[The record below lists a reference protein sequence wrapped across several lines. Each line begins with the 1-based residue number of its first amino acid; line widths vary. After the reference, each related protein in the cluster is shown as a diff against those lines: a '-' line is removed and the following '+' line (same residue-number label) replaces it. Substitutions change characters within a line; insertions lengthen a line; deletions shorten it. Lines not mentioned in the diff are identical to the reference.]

1 MAKKKL
7 EPFLYKTAT
16 SFLLALFVII
26 ITQDIF
32 FTIEP
37 LKRLESRLTDER
49 FKRRGNYEIKDSSDV
64 IILEITQETYDQ
76 IPSPYNSWP
85 WPRSYFAK
93 IIENLSEAGVRAIG
107 IDLVMSNTD
116 QFDPADDSILFE
128 TISNTKNVV
137 VAGKVNTRNEAV
149 ISESG
154 KTNKGVITKQKAN
167 YGSLFFEAD
176 SSIGI
181 VQVINDFDGV
191 HRRYRPFVYSFV
203 TETKIP
209 SFGFALLNKY
219 YGEHQ
224 FYTCNYTDEHFVYH
238 GKVIPRFDRTS
249 ILINFYGP
257 ARTFPHYK
265 FINVLDDKDFKTT
278 DEIELEVELNTWDD
292 PDYGLL
298 HSGIFR
304 DKIVIIGSTMP
315 EDKDLLP
322 VSISKGEQEGDN
334 VIYGVEFYANIIQN
348 IIWNDFIEK
357 QSQRNEIILIIILSV
372 MIFFIT
378 SFLKEVKSKLHLL
391 FEVVSIAIAV
401 IGVFVVYELGVYL
414 FINNQY
420 LISII
425 SPSFAIII
433 GYFGSIAYHFVKE
446 RKQNQ
451 LIKGMFGTYVSKELV
466 NQLLADPD
474 KLKLGG
480 EQKNLTIM
488 FSDIAGFTPFS
499 EGKQPEEV
507 VNFVNEFLTE
517 MTEIIN
523 NNKGTLDKYLGD
535 AVMAFWG
542 APIDIRHHHLYACK
556 SAIQMQE
563 KLNELNKRWSKT
575 QKDKLKIR
583 IGINSGE
590 VVVGNIGGEN
600 RFDYTVMG
608 DNVNLTS
615 RLEGANK
622 LYNTS
627 IMMSHETYINVKE
640 LFHARELDIIR
651 VKGKSEPTKV
661 YELIGDYDD
670 ENAKKKMNR
679 LKDYFKGLDLYKQ
692 KRFNEAAKYFIES
705 IEKYDDEPSKV
716 YMKRCGIYIDN
727 PPDKDWDGVFVMT
740 TK

>member
-1 MAKKKL
+1 MTKKKI
-7 EPFLYKTAT
+7 EPLLLKAAA
-16 SFLLALFVII
+16 SFLLAIFVII

-37 LKRLESRLTDER
+37 LERLESKLIDER
-49 FKRRGNYEIKDSSDV
+49 FKRRGNYEIKDSADV
-64 IILEITQETYDQ
+64 IILEITQDTYDQ

-85 WPRSYFAK
+85 WPRSVFAK
-93 IIENLSEAGVRAIG
+93 IIENLTNAGVKTIG
-107 IDLVMSNTD
+107 IDLVMSNMD
-116 QFDPADDSILFE
+116 QFDQVNDSLLFE
-128 TISNTKNVV
+128 AIRKNNNVV
-137 VAGKVNTRNEAV
+137 VAGKINTASEAL
-149 ISESG
+149 ISESSQG
-154 KTNKGVITKQKAN
+154 SRGVITKQNEN

-181 VQVINDFDGV
+181 VQVESDFDGV
-191 HRRYRPFVYSFV
+191 HRRYRPFIFSFV
-203 TETKIP
+203 AQRKIP

-219 YGEHQ
+219 YDRHQ
-224 FYTCNYTDEHFVYH
+224 FYTSDYTDEHFNYH
-238 GKVIPRFDRTS
+238 DKIVPRFDQTS
-249 ILINFYGP
+249 VLVNFYGP

-265 FINVLDDKDFKTT
+265 FVDVLDDNEFKTQ

-298 HSGIFR
+298 HSGVFK

-315 EDKDLLP
+315 EDKDLLS

-334 VIYGVEFYANIIQN
+334 IIYGVEFHANIIQN
-348 IIWNDFIEK
+348 IIWNDFIVK
-357 QSQRNEIILIIILSV
+357 QSKSNEIVLIIIFATV
-372 MIFFIT
+372 IFFVT
-378 SFLKEVKSKLHLL
+378 SILKEIKSKFHLL
-391 FEVVSIAIAV
+391 FEILSIFISVA
-401 IGVFVVYELGVYL
+401 GVFFVYELGVYL
-414 FINNQY
+414 FTKNQY

-425 SPSFAIII
+425 SPSFSIVI
-433 GYFGSIAYHFVKE
+433 GYFGSTAYHFVKE

-451 LIKGMFGTYVSKELV
+451 LIKGMFGTYVSKDLV

-480 EQKNLTIM
+480 EKKNLTVM
-488 FSDIAGFTPFS
+488 FSDIAGFTTFS
-499 EGKQPEEV
+499 EDKEPEEV
-507 VNFVNEFLTE
+507 VHFVNEFLTE

-542 APIDIRHHHLYACK
+542 APIDIQHHHLYACQT
-556 SAIQMQE
+556 AIQMQQKLE
-563 KLNELNKRWSKT
+563 ELNERWSKT
-575 QKDKLKIR
+575 QKHKLKIR
-583 IGINSGE
+583 IGINTGD
-590 VVVGNIGGEN
+590 VVVGNIGGEE

-627 IMMSHETYINVKE
+627 IMISHETYNNVKE

-651 VKGKSEPTKV
+651 VKGKSQPTKV
-661 YELIGDYDD
+661 YELIGDYD
-670 ENAKKKMNR
+670 EESAKKKMND
-679 LKDYFKGLDLYKQ
+679 LENYFKGLELYKQ
-692 KRFNEAAKYFIES
+692 KKFKEATKFFIEL

-727 PPDKDWDGVFVMT
+727 PPDEDWDGVFVMT